1 MDIAEL
7 SDIQSES
14 GVIGTLVFHPEYMLH
29 SDTFLKAEHFFNL
42 ENGCIYWAIQELVKD
57 GITNIDALNLS
68 NKLNSNNGVKNTI
81 EKFNL
86 PSVQEFVDLYKELAR
101 HSVEEYMMLAKNI
114 TELAFKRNLYK
125 KLVGLSGKCFQKGIS
140 LDDLSGDVYNEIDN
154 VTSEFICGSDT
165 KLLGDEVDELWDEI
179 VSRRTADGM
188 YGIPSKY
195 NTFNK
200 HFTYETGELIV
211 IQAKYKEGKSI
222 ILMNEVVHK
231 LKNGVPCLVID
242 TEMQTRLYFERLLA
256 HLSQVD
262 IERIKSGRY
271 SEEEAQRIKDSKEWL
286 KKQKFKHI
294 YKPEITDNEL
304 YTICKL
310 WINKIG
316 IRFFVFDYL
325 KSNESET
332 GTNYNVLGAKCDFL
346 KNKIAGELNL
356 AVLAACQLNR
366 QGEVADSIKINRYLS
381 VGIKYGHKTQEQ
393 MIKDGAECGNVYAKI
408 YVNRLGRQMREDD
421 EEEYIDLYFDGDKM
435 TISETKQHNKQ
446 NNF

>member
-1 MDIAEL
+1 MDISVL

-14 GVIGTLVFHPEYMLH
+14 GVIGTLIFHPEYILH
-29 SDTFLKAEHFFNL
+29 SDAFLKAGHFYNV
-42 ENGCIYWAIQELVKD
+42 ENGCIYWAISELVKD
-57 GITNIDALNLS
+57 GINNIDALNLS
-68 NKLNSNNGVKNTI
+68 NKLNSNKGVKNTI
-81 EKFNL
+81 EKYNL
-86 PSVQEFVDLYKELAR
+86 PSVQEFVDLYKEMAR
-101 HSVEEYMMLAKNI
+101 HSLEEYMMLAKNI

-125 KLVGLSGKCFQKGIS
+125 KLVSLSGECFEKNIS
-140 LDDLSGDVYNEIDN
+140 LDKLSTDVYDGIDN
-154 VTSEFICGSDT
+154 VTAEFICGEDV
-165 KLLGDEVDELWDEI
+165 KLLGDEIDDIWHEI
-179 VSRRTADGM
+179 ESRRTADGM

-195 NTFNK
+195 PSFNK
-200 HFTYETGELIV
+200 HFSYETGELVV

-231 LKNGVPCLVID
+231 LKNGVPVLVID
-242 TEMQTRLYFERLLA
+242 TEMQTRLYVERLIA
-256 HLSQVD
+256 HLSCVD
-262 IERIKSGRY
+262 IEKVKNGKYSDEEKSRIDESL
-271 SEEEAQRIKDSKEWL
+271 EWIKH
-286 KKQKFKHI
+286 QKFKHI
-294 YKPEITDNEL
+294 YKPDISESEL

-316 IRFFVFDYL
+316 IQFLVYDYL

-346 KNKIAGELNL
+346 KNRIAGELNL

-393 MIKDGAECGNVYAKI
+393 IMQDGAECGNVYAKI

-421 EEEYIDLYFDGDKM
+421 DDDYIDLYFDGDKM
-435 TISETKQHNKQ
+435 TISEVKQHERQ
-446 NNF
+446 NTF